1 MWKQIRICLLL
12 FVMLSVL
19 TGLVYPALIT
29 GIAQVLFRD
38 QADGSLIRQNGVIIG
53 SRLIGQEFEDPK
65 YFWGRISA
73 TSPAYN
79 ASATTGSNLGPL
91 NPKLKDAVTARIKQL
106 HDADPNNSL
115 PVPIDL
121 VTASA
126 SGLDPHISIA
136 AAKYQMSRVARARG
150 IPAAKIEELI
160 QQYTT
165 GRFLGLLG
173 EPVVNVLQLNLALD
187 GRTTS

>member
-79 ASATTGSNLGPL
+79 ASATSGSNLGPL
-91 NPKLKDAVTARIKQL
+91 NPKLKDTVVARITQL
-106 HDADPNNSL
+106 HNADPGTSL
-115 PVPIDL
+115 PIPVDL
-121 VTASA
+121 VPASA

-136 AAKYQMSRVARARG
+136 
-150 IPAAKIEELI
+150 
-160 QQYTT
+160 
-165 GRFLGLLG
+165 
-173 EPVVNVLQLNLALD
+173 
-187 GRTTS
+187 